1 MNLSMKVIQM
11 KINHGKL
18 KLLLLLLLQS
28 TLTFASSKWC
38 DYEIKTNK
46 HDVMLHE
53 AVHITFYTRQKTHD
67 EVMFFDLDPIKS
79 EAYDII
85 LLNQK
90 RYEYNYHDSEKSF
103 SFLIVPKKL
112 GRIEA
117 DFKFRVRLASDDAV
131 AQAYT
136 GSRDNVKS
144 IPTIKV
150 PIETLKVKLFVE
162 PLQDEAHAV
171 GDFTMNMNIDKTS
184 TDIFNAVNI
193 TYTLEGSGYLDEEY
207 EPLSTIEGVD
217 IFRGVKLLESRATAD
232 GYKIKK
238 EWKYALLAK
247 DNFTIPQTDLHL
259 FSIKEHDFTKL
270 ANKSEDIDVKQLDV
284 TTLLDNEESPR
295 QRDYLKFFVDYIF
308 YILTFIAGFL
318 SAYSMKFF
326 HFFYKKKE
334 LSTKNQEYK
343 KVKKCKDAKE
353 LLSVLVTI
361 SRKDIFKVE
370 IDELEDLLYTK
381 NSVVTFKEIKKRAL
395 VKTNTL

>member
-18 KLLLLLLLQS
+18 TLFLLLLLHS
-28 TLTFASSKWC
+28 TLSLASSKWC
-38 DYEIKTNK
+38 EYEIKTNK

-53 AVHITFYTRQKTHD
+53 AVHITFYTRQKTHN
-67 EVMFFDLDPIKS
+67 EVMFFDLEPIES
-79 EAYDII
+79 EDYEIT

-103 SFLIVPKKL
+103 SFLLIPKRV

-144 IPTIKV
+144 IPTIKI

-162 PLQDEAHAV
+162 PLQNEAHAV
-171 GDFTMNMNIDKTS
+171 GDFTMQMKIDKTT
-184 TDIFNAVNI
+184 TDIFNAVHL

-207 EPLSTIEGVD
+207 EPLTSIEGAD
-217 IFRGVKLLESRATAD
+217 IFRGVKLLESRATDA

-247 DNFTIPQTDLHL
+247 ENFTIPQTHLHL
-259 FSIKEHDFTKL
+259 FSIKEHGFTDL
-270 ANKSEDIDVKQLDV
+270 INRAEDIHVKQLDV
-284 TTLLDNEESPR
+284 TSLLDDKEEPI
-295 QRDYLKFFVDYIF
+295 QTDYLKLFIDYIF
-308 YILTFIAGFL
+308 YILTFSAGFL
-318 SAYSMKFF
+318 TAYSLKFF
-326 HFFYKKKE
+326 HLFLKKKRV
-334 LSTKNQEYK
+334 STENRYYK
-343 KVKKCKDAKE
+343 IVKGCKSEKE
-353 LLSVLVTI
+353 LLSTLVSI
-361 SRKDIFKVE
+361 SEKYDLQEE
-370 IDELEDLLYTK
+370 IDALEELIYTK
-381 NSVVTFKEIKKRAL
+381 NSSKSFGEIKKRAL
-395 VKTNTL
+395 DKTNAL